1 MVCYGIW
8 QIYFEFSFQKW
19 DVRCYPIT
27 AAAYYHVQGKEITMH
42 NFFWDT
48 LYSCINT
55 MHSLA
60 KISLLAEK

>member
-42 NFFWDT
+42 NFLAT
-48 LYSCINT
+48 LVALHLTPVS
-55 MHSLA
+55 
-60 KISLLAEK
+60 E